1 MNVNIAE
8 LLYIL
13 ILYERMDRKASERLF
28 TVIMERLGETGIGPE
43 NRNDKYGISESG
55 NDE

>member
-1 MNVNIAE
+1 MRVNIAE

-13 ILYERMDRKASERLF
+13 LLYERMDRKASERLF